1 MAKTKEATEAT
12 EKQTPQEA
20 ASTLLGADLTGL
32 TLDVLERLRDK
43 VATAIMESGTGRL
56 GEDDVVLEYSVRLV
70 TGKGEASHNS
80 GAARMNRLTSE
91 RLLAEAPRRF
101 ESEFLQN
108 VYSPVYADAMEL
120 FDKASGRALP
130 ITSIKQSIQNYS
142 AEPLPGIG
150 PVIEAKV
157 QKTS

>member
-1 MAKTKEATEAT
+1 MTN
-12 EKQTPQEA
+12 
-20 ASTLLGADLTGL
+20 L

-43 VATAIMESGTGRL
+43 VAAAIVEAGTGRL
-56 GEDDVVLEYSVRLV
+56 GEDDVVLEYSVRII
-70 TGKGEASHNS
+70 TGKGESMHNS
-80 GAARMNRLTSE
+80 GVARMNRLTSQ

-108 VYSPVYADAMEL
+108 VYSPVFADAMGL

-130 ITSIKQSIQNYS
+130 LESIKQSIQGYS
-142 AEPLPGIG
+142 NDPLPGIG
-150 PVIEAKV
+150 PVIEAQV